1 MMCLDDRHITMTSDA
16 IPTASPVG
24 KTSDFSFLVA
34 GVVRNSEHHLR
45 PDVMRLRQALSGFG
59 KLQWLLVESDS
70 TDSTLSVLK
79 GLENDVPDFRYVS
92 LGKLSNRLPQRTAR
106 IAHCRNAYVEQIRNH
121 AAYKNLDYI
130 VVADFDGLN
139 SHISDAAIATCF
151 ERNDW
156 DACTANQR
164 GPYYDVW
171 ALRHP
176 TWCAND
182 CWAQFR
188 FMRKFVADSKVA
200 KFVSIYS
207 KMMVIPPES
216 DWIAVDSAFGGLAI
230 YRRELFES
238 GRYAGLT
245 ENDAQVCEHVAFH
258 AAMRERGYRIYINP
272 GLINAEYTEYTEP
285 LRNGKA
291 WQPNAHTA
299 SQIWNLTVS
308 LLNRHPHLASE
319 FARLAALVQEKHVAG
334 PGAGEAG
341 AAPVEN

>member
-1 MMCLDDRHITMTSDA
+1 MTSDP
-16 IPTASPVG
+16 IPTTSPVA

-34 GVVRNSEHHLR
+34 GVVRNGEQYLS

-70 TDSTLSVLK
+70 TDSTLAVLE
-79 GLENDVPDFRYVS
+79 GLKRDVPDFRYVS
-92 LGKLSNRLPQRTAR
+92 LGNLRNRLSQRTAR
-106 IAHCRNAYVEQIRNH
+106 IAHCRNAYVERIRNH
-121 AAYKNLDYI
+121 AAYKDLDFI

-139 SHISDAAIATCF
+139 SHITDAAFATCF

-164 GPYYDVW
+164 GPYYDIW

-188 FMRKFVADSKVA
+188 FMRQFVADSRVA

-216 DWIAVDSAFGGLAI
+216 DWIAVDSAFGGLAV
-230 YRRELFES
+230 YKRELFDS
-238 GRYAGLT
+238 GLYEGLAGNGT
-245 ENDAQVCEHVAFH
+245 QVCEHVAFH
-258 AAMRERGYRIYINP
+258 AAMRKRGYRIFINP

-285 LRNGKA
+285 LRNGQA
-291 WQPNAHTA
+291 WQPNAYTA

-308 LLNRHPHLASE
+308 LLNRHPHLAGE
-319 FARLAALVQEKHVAG
+319 FARLAAMIQEKHKAG
-334 PGAGEAG
+334 RDAGEAG
-341 AAPVEN
+341 TDPKEN